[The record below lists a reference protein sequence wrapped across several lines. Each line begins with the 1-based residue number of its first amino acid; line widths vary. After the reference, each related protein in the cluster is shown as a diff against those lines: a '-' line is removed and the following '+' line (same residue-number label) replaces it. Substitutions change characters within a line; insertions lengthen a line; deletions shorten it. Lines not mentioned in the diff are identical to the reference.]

1 LAPRDLKDVHVYAPK
16 DFIGIMNTAVSLLSA
31 NQRLIESRAARLE
44 WIAKVDSSPPSKRM
58 ESGAL
63 NAPGIQL
70 MNAEDAALMERGRD
84 LLKSGDIASAR
95 LLFQRL
101 ADAGIADAALALA
114 ATYDPRY
121 LAQHNLIG
129 AVGDETKAHDW
140 YKRASELGSIE
151 AVHIL
156 AEQMPTN
163 RSARKMAAPA
173 RFHAQRDRFGRGASD
188 LRALRPR
195 YRRC

>member
-1 LAPRDLKDVHVYAPK
+1 MASRDLNGVYIYAPK
-16 DFIGIMNTAVSLLSA
+16 NFVGVMNTAIDLLSA

-44 WIAKVDSSPPSKRM
+44 WIVKVDLSPPTKQI

-63 NAPGIQL
+63 NAPGAQL
-70 MNAEDAALMERGRD
+70 MTAEDAALMERGRD

-101 ADAGIADAALALA
+101 ADAGIADAALGLA

-129 AVGDETKAHDW
+129 VVGDETKAYAW
-140 YKRASELGSIE
+140 YKRASELGSTE
-151 AVHIL
+151 AGGIL
-156 AEQMPTN
+156 ARTD
-163 RSARKMAAPA
+163 A
-173 RFHAQRDRFGRGASD
+173 D
-188 LRALRPR
+188 
-195 YRRC
+195 

>member
-1 LAPRDLKDVHVYAPK
+1 MASRDLNGVYIYAPK
-16 DFIGIMNTAVSLLSA
+16 NFVGVMNTAIDLLSA

-44 WIAKVDSSPPSKRM
+44 WIVKVDLSPPTKQI

-63 NAPGIQL
+63 NAPGAQL
-70 MNAEDAALMERGRD
+70 MTAEDAALMERGRD

-101 ADAGIADAALALA
+101 ADAGIADAALGLA

-129 AVGDETKAHDW
+129 VVGDETKAHAW
-140 YKRASELGSIE
+140 YKHQPRQA
-151 AVHIL
+151 AFWH
-156 AEQMPTN
+156 EQMPTN
-163 RSARKMAAPA
+163 
-173 RFHAQRDRFGRGASD
+173 
-188 LRALRPR
+188 LRPSPPIGATDSA
-195 YRRC
+195 